1 MKEKKGNLGKIFKKI
16 IAIFL
21 LIMIC
26 ISIYIIKSGYD
37 TYKKAIAS
45 ISIKDKV
52 NSVRSISSY
61 VTLDNIPDTYKKAVV
76 TIEDKRFYEH
86 NGVDIISIGRA
97 IIKDISTL
105 SLIEGGST
113 ITQQVAKNL
122 YLTQE
127 KKFSRKIAEVFI
139 ALEMEKE
146 LNKEE
151 ILELYINVIYYGDG
165 YYGIGHASHGYFG
178 KEPSNLNLYEQTLLV
193 GIPNAPSIYQLSN
206 NSKLTYERQNIV
218 INTLAEAGNITGEQ
232 ISIIKQEKESINNYW
247 QIYDYKYNIDVNCY
261 QSLLI

>member
-1 MKEKKGNLGKIFKKI
+1 MKEKKRKLGRFLKRT

-26 ISIYIIKSGYD
+26 LTIYIIKSGYD
-37 TYKKAIAS
+37 TYKKAINS

-52 NSVRSISSY
+52 NSIRSVSSY
-61 VTLDNIPDTYKKAVV
+61 VTLDSIPDTYKKAVI
-76 TIEDKRFYEH
+76 TIEDKRFYNH

-105 SLIEGGST
+105 SLVEGGST

-127 KKFSRKIAEVFI
+127 KKFSRKVAEMFI
-139 ALEMEKE
+139 ALQMEKE
-146 LNKEE
+146 LKKEE

-165 YYGIGHASHGYFG
+165 YYGIGHASHGYFD

-218 INTLAEAGNITGEQ
+218 INTLAEAGNITNEQ
-232 ISIIKQEKESINNYW
+232 IDIVNQEKK
-247 QIYDYKYNIDVNCY
+247 QQLTIDK
-261 QSLLI
+261 